1 MKFGKGVGAD
11 AVLNEINKGW
21 LEKKLE
27 EFKEEP
33 VVLLSHH
40 PFLSEIPWGP
50 MYAFTPIEISEI
62 KSLIENKEVPYNFA
76 GHIHS
81 FEEWHGKGWWIAN
94 ANKKYTPIASTN
106 VLTTEALMVGSNGRG
121 VATSTPENGVVGDK
135 KGIVRIVKVFDKND
149 IRPNNWET
157 TEKDIATEFLAFNPS
172 IGFGFS
178 RQMTACVGCM
188 MKEIPCVEL
197 KADAFCDKTKKPFI
211 PIWSFDDGSSTT
223 TETLTK
229 CDFALGVHTI
239 TLTLKDSHSDF
250 SESISK
256 KIEINENIIARTINR
271 TIDQIQKGIEFVSEK
286 AKQSFDKIRQIGKDK
301 VYILKHS
308 EPTPIGTITID
319 FNKAPKDI
327 EFSNLVADTDPEHSK
342 TILYLPEWPSE
353 VERSKILFIPKK

>member
-11 AVLNEINKGW
+11 AVLNEINKEW

-27 EFKEEP
+27 ELKGEP
-33 VVLLSHH
+33 VILLAHH
-40 PFLSEIPWGP
+40 PIIKDFIN
-50 MYAFTPIEISEI
+50 AFSKEEISEI
-62 KSLIENKEVPYNFA
+62 ESFLKESSPIFDFG

-81 FEEWHGKGWWIAN
+81 FEEFHGRVKWIEN
-94 ANKKYTPIASTN
+94 ANIKYDPVASTN

-121 VATSTPENGVVGDK
+121 IATSTPENGVVGDK

-157 TEKDIATEFLAFNPS
+157 KEKDIATEFLAFNPS

-188 MKEIPCVEL
+188 IKEIPCVEL
-197 KADAFCDKTKKPFI
+197 KADAFCDRRKKPFI
-211 PIWSFDDGSSTT
+211 PIWSFDDGSSSTT
-223 TETLTK
+223 TEALTK
-229 CDFALGVHTI
+229 CDFTLGTHII
-239 TLTLKDSHSDF
+239 TLTLKDPNSDF
-250 SESISK
+250 SENISK
-256 KIEINENIIARTINR
+256 RIEINENIITKTINR
-271 TIDQIQKGIEFVSEK
+271 TIDQIQKGIEFISEK
-286 AKQSFDKIRQIGKDK
+286 AKQSFDKIRQIGKDT
-301 VYILKHS
+301 VYIIKHS